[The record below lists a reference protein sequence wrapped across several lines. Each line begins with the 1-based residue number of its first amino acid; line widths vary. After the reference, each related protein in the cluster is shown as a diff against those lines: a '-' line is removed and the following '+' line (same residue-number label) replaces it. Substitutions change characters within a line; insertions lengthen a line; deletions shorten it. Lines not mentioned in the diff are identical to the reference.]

1 MKRLK
6 TLFVAAAL
14 IVTLAG
20 NIFAASSIVSVAVL
34 PVSFASYAV
43 GQLLSLFGADDHCPV
58 RQCSDC
64 RPNNGADGGDDDGGG
79 NCRPPAS

>member
-6 TLFVAAAL
+6 ALFLAATLTM
-14 IVTLAG
+14 TLAG
-20 NIFAASSIVSVAVL
+20 NIFAAGSIVSVAVL

-58 RQCSDC
+58 RQCTDC
-64 RPNNGADGGDDDGGG
+64 RPNNGAGDDDDGGG

>member
-43 GQLLSLFGADDHCPV
+43 GQLLSFFGADDHCPV

-64 RPNNGADGGDDDGGG
+64 RPNNGADGDDDGGG